1 MRGVDPDEDD
11 GDAEEAVPADSSR
24 VSKALYYMCVP
35 VLGVGVVSRLR
46 SSSSVLKSDCRAI
59 WRGLPT
65 VCAPRD
71 GYSRPTTHM
80 TIAY

>member
-35 VLGVGVVSRLR
+35 V
-46 SSSSVLKSDCRAI
+46 
-59 WRGLPT
+59 
-65 VCAPRD
+65 
-71 GYSRPTTHM
+71 
-80 TIAY
+80 